1 MKVSVV
7 PCTDYDPQRA
17 KEALVRVL
25 APLGGLDWVKEG
37 MTVAVKANLVTF
49 MKPEKA
55 GTTHPVLL
63 CALVSLLKEKGARV
77 IVGDSPGGLYTKAF
91 VEKVYSVTGLKAVE
105 EAGGELNRDF
115 SIADAT
121 YPEAKEAKTFT
132 YTAWL
137 DKADAIIDFCKLK
150 THGMMAMS
158 GAAKNMF
165 GAIPG
170 TAKPEYH
177 YRFPDPDRFSDM
189 IVDLDEYFAP
199 RLSITDGIVGMEG
212 NGPTAGTPR
221 QIGVLLASDSPHA
234 ADLIGAALIGLKA
247 EDVPTLQAAVRRGLI
262 PQTPEEL
269 EVVGDWKSCTVED
282 FKKVETVHS
291 LRFNKD
297 AHTFFGRFTSV
308 IFDKALASRPTLK
321 ADECIGCKECF
332 KICPPKAIVMKDG
345 KPQINRKTCI
355 RCFCCQEFCP
365 KGALKVKR
373 TLLARLLVKEGKKK

>member
-1 MKVSVV
+1 MRVSVV
-7 PCTDYDPQRA
+7 PCADYDPLRA
-17 KEALVRVL
+17 EEALRRVL
-25 APLGGLDWVKEG
+25 EPLGGLDWVTEG
-37 MTVAVKANLVTF
+37 MTVAIKANLVTF
-49 MKPEKA
+49 MKPEAA

-63 CALVSLLKEKGARV
+63 CALIKLLKEKGARV

-91 VEKVYSVTGLKAVE
+91 VERVYSVTGLKAVE

-115 SIADAT
+115 TIADAS
-121 YPEAKEAKTFT
+121 YPEGKEAKTFT

-165 GAIPG
+165 GVVPG

-177 YRFPDPDRFSDM
+177 YRFPDPDRFADM

-221 QIGVLLASDSPHA
+221 HMGVLLASDSPHA
-234 ADLIGAALIGLKA
+234 ADLIGAAIMGLKA
-247 EDVPTLQAAVRRGLI
+247 EDVPTLQAARRRNLI
-262 PQTPEEL
+262 PATPEEL
-269 EVVGDWKSCTVED
+269 ESVGDWKAFIQED
-282 FKKVETVHS
+282 FKRVETVHS

-297 AHTFFGRFTSV
+297 AHSFFGKFTSV
-308 IFDKALASRPTLK
+308 IFDKALASRPVLK
-321 ADECIGCKECF
+321 KDECVGCKECY
-332 KICPPKAIVMKDG
+332 KICPAKAIEMKGG
-345 KPQINRKTCI
+345 KPQIHRKDCI

-373 TLLARLLVKEGKKK
+373 TWIARLLVHEKKS

>member
-7 PCTDYDPQRA
+7 PCADYDPIRA
-17 KEALVRVL
+17 KEALVAVL

-63 CALVSLLKEKGARV
+63 CALVGLLKEKGARV

-212 NGPTAGTPR
+212 NGPTAGT
-221 QIGVLLASDSPHA
+221 
-234 ADLIGAALIGLKA
+234 
-247 EDVPTLQAAVRRGLI
+247 
-262 PQTPEEL
+262 
-269 EVVGDWKSCTVED
+269 
-282 FKKVETVHS
+282 
-291 LRFNKD
+291 
-297 AHTFFGRFTSV
+297 
-308 IFDKALASRPTLK
+308 
-321 ADECIGCKECF
+321 
-332 KICPPKAIVMKDG
+332 
-345 KPQINRKTCI
+345 
-355 RCFCCQEFCP
+355 
-365 KGALKVKR
+365 
-373 TLLARLLVKEGKKK
+373 

>member
-7 PCTDYDPQRA
+7 SCRRYEPDA
-17 KEALVRVL
+17 AEKALRTVL
-25 APLGGLDWVKEG
+25 EPLGGLEWVVPG
-37 MTVAVKANLVTF
+37 MTIAVKANLVTF
-49 MKPEKA
+49 MKPEA
-55 GTTHPVLL
+55 AATTHPVLL
-63 CALVSLLKEKGARV
+63 CALVRLLREKGARV
-77 IVGDSPGGLYTKAF
+77 IVGDSPGGLYNKAF
-91 VEKVYSVTGLKAVE
+91 VERVYSATGLKAVE

-115 SIADAT
+115 TIAEAT

-165 GAIPG
+165 GVVPG
-170 TAKPEYH
+170 TTKPEYH

-189 IVDLDEYFAP
+189 LIDLDEYFAP

-234 ADLIGAALIGLKA
+234 ADLIGAAIIGLKP
-247 EDVPTLQAAVRRGLI
+247 EDVPTLQAAVRRNLI
-262 PQTPEEL
+262 PESPEQIET
-269 EVVGDWKSCTVED
+269 EGDWKQFVIPD
-282 FKKVETVHS
+282 YKKVETVHS

-297 AHTFFGRFTSV
+297 ARSIFGRFTSV
-308 IFDKALASRPTLK
+308 LLDKALASRPVLK
-321 ADECIGCKECF
+321 KEECVGCKECF
-332 KICPPKAIVMKDG
+332 KICPAKAIVMKNG
-345 KPQINRKTCI
+345 KPEINRKSCI

-373 TLLARLLVKEGKKK
+373 TRIARMLVHEKKK

>member
-7 PCTDYDPQRA
+7 PCESYDPIA
-17 KEALVRVL
+17 AEEALRTLL

-37 MTVAVKANLVTF
+37 MTVAIKANLVTF

-63 CALVSLLKEKGARV
+63 CALVKLLKEKGARV
-77 IVGDSPGGLYTKAF
+77 VVGDSPGGLYTKAF

-105 EAGGELNRDF
+105 EIGGELNRDF
-115 SIADAT
+115 SVAEAS
-121 YPEAKEAKTFT
+121 YPEGKEAKTFT

-165 GAIPG
+165 GTIPG

-177 YRFPDPDRFSDM
+177 YRYPDPDRFSDM

-221 QIGVLLASDSPHA
+221 HIGLLLAAESPHA
-234 ADLIGAALIGLKA
+234 ADLIGAAVIGLKV
-247 EDVPTLQAAVRRGLI
+247 EDVPTLQAAFRRGLI
-262 PQTPEEL
+262 PATAEEA
-269 EVVGDWKSCTVED
+269 ETVGDWKPFMKED
-282 FKKVETVHS
+282 YKRVETVHS

-297 AHTFFGRFTSV
+297 SDTFFGKFSSV
-308 IFDKALASRPTLK
+308 IFDKALASRPALK
-321 ADECIGCKECF
+321 GKECVGCKECF
-332 KICPPKAIVMKDG
+332 KICPAKAIEMKNG
-345 KPQINRKTCI
+345 KPKIHKKDCI

-373 TLLARLLVKEGKKK
+373 TLIARLLVHEKKK